1 MDMIALKRLP
11 TRTFGILMSLE
22 PAVASVSGLILLG
35 EGLTVR
41 QMVAIACV
49 MIASLGST
57 SSARKMPPIVQE
69 P

>member
-11 TRTFGILMSLE
+11 ARTFGILMSLE
-22 PAVASVSGLILLG
+22 PAVAAMSGLILLG
-35 EGLTVR
+35 EGLTTR

-57 SSARKMPPIVQE
+57 ASARKMPPIVQE